1 MLGMQKE
8 VLPAWRRM
16 TTLRRTIL
24 VRRSGRDAV
33 KNFLKLWQEAI

>member
-8 VLPAWRRM
+8 VLQAWRRM

-24 VRRSGRDAV
+24 VREDDRNSV
-33 KNFLKLWQEAI
+33 KSFSKTRQKVP